1 MDIAQLREKLSEIK
15 QREYVVSLTNRK
27 YKDGTWDFVK
37 ADTKEYTH
45 CFHNY
50 PAMMIPQIARE
61 LLNRYGTPNGWG
73 LDPYCGTGTS
83 LVEASIFG
91 MNGVGC
97 DINPLVRLIATAK
110 TTPISLGALERY
122 SQDLMDAVFKVGF
135 SGDVPAAP
143 IPDVLNL
150 EYWFSE
156 DVTKRL
162 AFLRDRVN
170 AVGDESVRN
179 FFWVAFSE
187 TVRECSY
194 TRNSEFKLYRMPAP
208 KLTTFTPD
216 VFGTFQEKVARNQAG
231 LEAYL
236 RKRKDVEI
244 RVSSRNT
251 ANRELPETQPPN
263 GFDLIVTS
271 PPYGDSQTTVAY
283 GQFSRLSAD
292 WIGLEDSRK
301 VDRIS
306 MGGSNRKSGLED
318 SPVDSAIGAIRAV
331 DKKRASQVEA
341 FYIDLER
348 SIGSVAPLLAKGST
362 VCYVVGNR
370 RVKGVTLPTD
380 AFIISAFGKHG
391 FSHKETI
398 VRNIP
403 NKRMPKKNSPT
414 NVPGETDV
422 TMHEENI
429 VVCEREV
436 D

>member
-1 MDIAQLREKLSEIK
+1 MTG
-15 QREYVVSLTNRK
+15 TNRK
-27 YKDGTWDFVK
+27 YKDETWDFVK

-45 CFHNY
+45 CLHNY
-50 PAMMIPQIARE
+50 PAMMIPQIVRE
-61 LLNRYGTPNGWG
+61 LLNQYGTPGGWV

-83 LVEASIFG
+83 LVEASMFG

-97 DINPLVRLIATAK
+97 DINPLVRLITTVK
-110 TTPISLGALERY
+110 TTPISIEVL
-122 SQDLMDAVFKVGF
+122 SQYVSDLCSSTLQVES
-135 SGDVPAAP
+135 SGDIPSAP

-150 EYWFSE
+150 DYWFSN

-162 AFLRDRVN
+162 SFLRDYIN
-170 AVGDESVRN
+170 AIEDEPVRN

-194 TRNSEFKLYRMPAP
+194 TRNGEFKLYRMPAQ
-208 KLTTFTPD
+208 KLPSFKPD
-216 VFGTFQEKVARNQAG
+216 VFRIFQDKLCRKQQG

-236 RKRKDVEI
+236 SKRKNVDI
-244 RVSSRNT
+244 FVSSKNT
-251 ANRELPETQPPN
+251 AHREFPENQPPK
-263 GFDLIVTS
+263 GFDLIITS

-292 WIGLEDSRK
+292 WIGLQDSRK

-306 MGGSNRKSGLED
+306 MGGTKKESRLCD
-318 SPVDSAIGAIRAV
+318 SPIDPAVVSIRAV

-341 FYIDLER
+341 FYIDLEC
-348 SIGSVAPLLAKGST
+348 SISSIAPMLAEDST

-380 AFIISAFGKHG
+380 EFIISAFGKHG

-403 NKRMPKKNSPT
+403 NKRMPKRNSPS
-414 NVPGETDV
+414 NVAGKTDV

-429 VVCEREV
+429 VVCQR
-436 D
+436 